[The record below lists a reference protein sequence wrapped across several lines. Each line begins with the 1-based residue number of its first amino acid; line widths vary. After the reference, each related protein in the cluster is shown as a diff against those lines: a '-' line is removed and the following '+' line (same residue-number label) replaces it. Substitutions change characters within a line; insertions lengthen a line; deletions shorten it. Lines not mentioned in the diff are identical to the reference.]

1 MTDNEREELI
11 DELTKTLI
19 ILGVTWNPRPVA
31 RGLID
36 KNYRKITQ
44 ERFSTLGHWEHYS
57 TTMMECSVC
66 KKHVP
71 KHRYKYCPECGSKM
85 VPKVTVKPDSEEAWE
100 QLTFYPL
107 HTGRHSQ

>member
-19 ILGVTWNPRPVA
+19 VLGVTWNPRPVA

-44 ERFSTLGHWEHYS
+44 ERPSTLGHWDYYS

-71 KHRYKYCPECGSKM
+71 KHQYNYCPECGCKM
-85 VPKVTVKPDSEEAWE
+85 LPKVKTKSENNKPWE
-100 QLTFYPL
+100 QLTIFDCIKE
-107 HTGRHSQ
+107 